1 MNNCVKVSFVQ
12 ACELIVQEIL
22 ESSHA
27 MVMSAQLFDN
37 YTDSAAN
44 YMENLK
50 MMPKPK

>member
-1 MNNCVKVSFVQ
+1 MNSCVRVSTSTEDESHQ
-12 ACELIVQEIL
+12 QEIL

-44 YMENLK
+44 YMDNLK
-50 MMPKPK
+50 MMPKQK

>member
-1 MNNCVKVSFVQ
+1 
-12 ACELIVQEIL
+12 
-22 ESSHA
+22 